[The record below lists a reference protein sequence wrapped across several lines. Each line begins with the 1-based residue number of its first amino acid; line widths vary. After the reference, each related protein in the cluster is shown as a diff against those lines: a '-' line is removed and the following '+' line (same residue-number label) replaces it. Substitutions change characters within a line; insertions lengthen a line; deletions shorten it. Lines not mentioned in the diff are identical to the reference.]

1 MHDTE
6 HYKSTSLLVIGD
18 SHVEPEQDLSRFN
31 ALGHLCLEHKPDII
45 LSIGDFL
52 SLDSLSAWDADKKK
66 TMEGKRYWDDVSS
79 GNSALDALELP
90 ITCYNSV
97 QAQKKRAQ
105 YKPRKIFLKGNHEDR
120 LDRYI
125 EKNPILDGA
134 EISIEYNMNLHKR
147 GWQVVQYKEHLVI
160 DDVAFTHIPISNNG
174 KPIGGKYVCQRA
186 LDLYNY
192 SIVFG
197 HTHRLEVANK
207 HRHGGE
213 HLQQS
218 LNCGCFFDHVP
229 DYMQGATTDY
239 WRGVVLI
246 DITQPMR
253 FDIKTISMSHLMQ
266 EYRNHETQ

>member
-1 MHDTE
+1 MQSIE
-6 HYKSTSLLVIGD
+6 HYKTTTMLIIGD
-18 SHVEPEQDLSRFN
+18 SHVEPQQNLSRFH
-31 ALGHLCLEHKPDII
+31 ALGHLCLDHRPEII

-52 SLDSLSAWDADKKK
+52 SLDSLSAWDVDKKK
-66 TMEGKRYWDDVSS
+66 TMEGKRYWDDVDS
-79 GNSALDALELP
+79 GNVALNALEQP
-90 ITCYNSV
+90 ITCYNKSQV
-97 QAQKKRAQ
+97 DKKRAQ
-105 YKPRKIFLKGNHEDR
+105 YKPRKIFIKGNHENR

-125 EKNPILDGA
+125 EKNPVLDGFP
-134 EISIEYNMNLHKR
+134 ISLEHNLSLQKR
-147 GWQVVQYKEHLVI
+147 GWEVVPYKEHLVI

-174 KPIGGKYVCQRA
+174 NPIGGKYVCQRA

-207 HRHGGE
+207 HRHGGT

-229 DYMQGATTDY
+229 NYMQGATTDY
-239 WRGVVLI
+239 WRGIVLL

-253 FDIKTISMSHLMQ
+253 FDIKTYSMSHLMR
-266 EYRNHETQ
+266 EYGNHE